1 MQIGSWGNHTFEVNP
16 ALIRSF
22 TGLTIRG
29 GAEVDEKTSNN
40 QKYVQRKAGNAH
52 ELTVTVILSAYLGC
66 DVRAEA
72 MSFIEDARNCE
83 EGYFYIAGKKLLP
96 ETLMLTEAQVSE
108 VELSPSGEMVHAQVQ
123 LTMKQS
129 DKGDAKGSGS
139 ATQGKGNK
147 TNSGDNKSGKKD
159 ISKNQ
164 AEKAEKEDIQ
174 NEKFQKKKE
183 QYNIAQKGLKTT
195 GEIIAKAK
203 QISAKKVGK
212 LLSAGRKIVKSK

>member
-66 DVRAEA
+66 DVREEA
-72 MSFIEDARNCE
+72 MAFVEDARNCE

-96 ETLMLTEAQVSE
+96 EMLMLTEAQVSE
-108 VELSPSGEMVHAQVQ
+108 VQLSPTGEMVHAQVQ

-147 TNSGDNKSGKKD
+147 KSSSNSSNKSGTTPGRDKEKQKFELKTVDD
-159 ISKNQ
+159 IIK
-164 AEKAEKEDIQ
+164 KAEAMSEKEMYGYRSMQ
-174 NEKFQKKKE
+174 NQKNYVSYGDYVKKK
-183 QYNIAQKGLKTT
+183 
-195 GEIIAKAK
+195 K
-203 QISAKKVGK
+203 QQS
-212 LLSAGRKIVKSK
+212 SRM

>member
-16 ALIRSF
+16 VLIRSF

-40 QKYVQRKAGNAH
+40 QKYVRRKAGNAH
-52 ELTVTVILSAYLGC
+52 ELTVTVILNAYMGC

-72 MSFIEDARNCE
+72 MSFVEDARNCE

-108 VELSPSGEMVHAQVQ
+108 VELSPTGEMVHAQVQ
-123 LTMKQS
+123 LTMQQS

-147 TNSGDNKSGKKD
+147 KGTGNTST
-159 ISKNQ
+159 
-164 AEKAEKEDIQ
+164 KAEQKE
-174 NEKFQKKKE
+174 NAKEFMKGKLKSVEELKKK
-183 QYNIAQKGLKTT
+183 AWRLSGTAKTT
-195 GEIIAKAK
+195 
-203 QISAKKVGK
+203 
-212 LLSAGRKIVKSK
+212 LSAGRTLLSTKAYSDV

>member
-16 ALIRSF
+16 VLIRSF

-40 QKYVQRKAGNAH
+40 QKYVRRKAGNAH
-52 ELTVTVILSAYLGC
+52 ELTVTVILSAYMGC

-72 MSFIEDARNCE
+72 MSFVEDARNCK

-108 VELSPSGEMVHAQVQ
+108 VELSPTGEMVHAQVQ

-139 ATQGKGNK
+139 ATQSKNK
-147 TNSGDNKSGKKD
+147 NNKSNKSGTTPGRDKEKQKFELKTVDDIIKKAEAMSEKELYGQRSNA
-159 ISKNQ
+159 SKNYVSYG
-164 AEKAEKEDIQ
+164 DYV
-174 NEKFQKKKE
+174 KKK
-183 QYNIAQKGLKTT
+183 
-195 GEIIAKAK
+195 K
-203 QISAKKVGK
+203 QQ
-212 LLSAGRKIVKSK
+212 LGRM

>member
-66 DVRAEA
+66 DVREEA
-72 MSFIEDARNCE
+72 MAFIEDARNCE

-147 TNSGDNKSGKKD
+147 KGTGNTST
-159 ISKNQ
+159 
-164 AEKAEKEDIQ
+164 KAEQKE
-174 NEKFQKKKE
+174 NAKEVMKGKLKSVEELKKKAWRLSGTAK
-183 QYNIAQKGLKTT
+183 ITLRT
-195 GEIIAKAK
+195 GRT
-203 QISAKKVGK
+203 
-212 LLSAGRKIVKSK
+212 LLSKIAYSDV

>member
-16 ALIRSF
+16 VLIRSF

-40 QKYVQRKAGNAH
+40 QKYVRRKAGNAH
-52 ELTVTVILSAYLGC
+52 ELTVTVILSAYMGC

-72 MSFIEDARNCE
+72 MSFVEDARNCE

-108 VELSPSGEMVHAQVQ
+108 VELSPTGEMVHAQVQ

-139 ATQGKGNK
+139 ATQSKKNKKGTGN
-147 TNSGDNKSGKKD
+147 TST
-159 ISKNQ
+159 
-164 AEKAEKEDIQ
+164 KAEQKENAKEVMKGKLKSVEEIR
-174 NEKFQKKKE
+174 KK
-183 QYNIAQKGLKTT
+183 AWRLSGTAKTT
-195 GEIIAKAK
+195 LSTGRT
-203 QISAKKVGK
+203 
-212 LLSAGRKIVKSK
+212 LLSKIAYSDV

>member
-16 ALIRSF
+16 TLIRSF

-52 ELTVTVILSAYLGC
+52 ELTVTVILSAYMGC

-96 ETLMLTEAQVSE
+96 EPLMLTEAQVSE
-108 VELSPSGEMVHAQVQ
+108 VQLSPSGEMVHAQVQ

-129 DKGDAKGSGS
+129 DKGNAKGSGS

-147 TNSGDNKSGKKD
+147 KSSGNSSNKSGTTPGRDKEKQKFELKTVDDIIKKAEAMSEKELYGKRSNASRNYVSYGD
-159 ISKNQ
+159 YVKKKKQQGISK
-164 AEKAEKEDIQ
+164 
-174 NEKFQKKKE
+174 
-183 QYNIAQKGLKTT
+183 
-195 GEIIAKAK
+195 
-203 QISAKKVGK
+203 
-212 LLSAGRKIVKSK
+212 

>member
-16 ALIRSF
+16 VLIRSF

-40 QKYVQRKAGNAH
+40 QKYVRRKAGNAH
-52 ELTVTVILSAYLGC
+52 ELTVTVILNAYMGC

-72 MSFIEDARNCE
+72 MSFVEDARNCV

-108 VELSPSGEMVHAQVQ
+108 VELSPTGEMVHAQVQ

-139 ATQGKGNK
+139 ATQSKKNKKGTGN
-147 TNSGDNKSGKKD
+147 TST
-159 ISKNQ
+159 
-164 AEKAEKEDIQ
+164 KAEQKENAKEVMKGKLKSVEEIR
-174 NEKFQKKKE
+174 KK
-183 QYNIAQKGLKTT
+183 AWRLSGTAKTT
-195 GEIIAKAK
+195 LSTGRT
-203 QISAKKVGK
+203 
-212 LLSAGRKIVKSK
+212 LLSQIAYSDV

>member
-16 ALIRSF
+16 TLIRSF

-66 DVRAEA
+66 DVREEA
-72 MSFIEDARNCE
+72 MAFIEDARNCE

-108 VELSPSGEMVHAQVQ
+108 VQLSPSGEMVHAQVQ

-129 DKGDAKGSGS
+129 DKGNAKGSGS
-139 ATQGKGNK
+139 ATQSKNK
-147 TNSGDNKSGKKD
+147 NNKSNKSGTTPGRDKEKQKYELKTVDDIIKKAEAMSEKEMYGQRSNASRNYVSYGD
-159 ISKNQ
+159 YVKKKKQQGISK
-164 AEKAEKEDIQ
+164 
-174 NEKFQKKKE
+174 
-183 QYNIAQKGLKTT
+183 
-195 GEIIAKAK
+195 
-203 QISAKKVGK
+203 
-212 LLSAGRKIVKSK
+212 

>member
-16 ALIRSF
+16 VLIRSF

-40 QKYVQRKAGNAH
+40 QKYVRRKAGNAH
-52 ELTVTVILSAYLGC
+52 ELTVTVILNAYMGC

-72 MSFIEDARNCE
+72 MSFVEDARNCE

-139 ATQGKGNK
+139 ATQSKKNKKGTGN
-147 TNSGDNKSGKKD
+147 TST
-159 ISKNQ
+159 
-164 AEKAEKEDIQ
+164 KAEQKENAKEVMKGKLKSVEEIR
-174 NEKFQKKKE
+174 KK
-183 QYNIAQKGLKTT
+183 AWRLSGTAKTT
-195 GEIIAKAK
+195 LSTGRT
-203 QISAKKVGK
+203 
-212 LLSAGRKIVKSK
+212 LLSKIAYSDV

>member
-66 DVRAEA
+66 DVREEA
-72 MSFIEDARNCE
+72 MAFIEDARNCE

-96 ETLMLTEAQVSE
+96 EPLRLTEAQVSE
-108 VELSPSGEMVHAQVQ
+108 VQLSPSGEMVHAQVQ

-129 DKGDAKGSGS
+129 DKGNAKGSGS
-139 ATQGKGNK
+139 ATQSKGNK
-147 TNSGDNKSGKKD
+147 KNSGNGGNKSGTTPGRDKEKQKYELKTVDDIIKKAEAMSEKEMYGQRSNASRNYVSYGD
-159 ISKNQ
+159 YVKKKKQQGISK
-164 AEKAEKEDIQ
+164 
-174 NEKFQKKKE
+174 
-183 QYNIAQKGLKTT
+183 
-195 GEIIAKAK
+195 
-203 QISAKKVGK
+203 
-212 LLSAGRKIVKSK
+212 

>member
-66 DVRAEA
+66 DVREEA
-72 MSFIEDARNCE
+72 MAFVEDARNCE

-96 ETLMLTEAQVSE
+96 EMLMLTEAQVSE
-108 VELSPSGEMVHAQVQ
+108 VQLSPTGEMVHAQVQ

-147 TNSGDNKSGKKD
+147 KSSNNSSNKSGTTPGRDKEKQKVELKTVDD
-159 ISKNQ
+159 IIK
-164 AEKAEKEDIQ
+164 KAEAMSEKEMYGYRSMQ
-174 NEKFQKKKE
+174 NQKNYVSYGDYVKKK
-183 QYNIAQKGLKTT
+183 
-195 GEIIAKAK
+195 K
-203 QISAKKVGK
+203 QQS
-212 LLSAGRKIVKSK
+212 SRM

>member
-16 ALIRSF
+16 VLIRSF

-40 QKYVQRKAGNAH
+40 QKYVRRKAGNAH
-52 ELTVTVILSAYLGC
+52 ELTVTVILNAYMGC

-72 MSFIEDARNCE
+72 MSFVEDARNCE

-96 ETLMLTEAQVSE
+96 EPLMLTEAQVSE
-108 VELSPSGEMVHAQVQ
+108 VELSPTGEMVHAQVQ
-123 LTMKQS
+123 LTMQQS

-147 TNSGDNKSGKKD
+147 KGTGNTST
-159 ISKNQ
+159 
-164 AEKAEKEDIQ
+164 KAEQKE
-174 NEKFQKKKE
+174 NAKEVMKGKLKSVEELKKK
-183 QYNIAQKGLKTT
+183 AWRLSGTAKTT
-195 GEIIAKAK
+195 
-203 QISAKKVGK
+203 
-212 LLSAGRKIVKSK
+212 LSAGRTLLSTKAYSDV

>member
-16 ALIRSF
+16 VLIRSF

-40 QKYVQRKAGNAH
+40 QKYVRRKAGNAH
-52 ELTVTVILSAYLGC
+52 ELTVTVILSAYMGC

-96 ETLMLTEAQVSE
+96 EPLMLTEAQVSE
-108 VELSPSGEMVHAQVQ
+108 VELSPTGEMVHAQVQ
-123 LTMKQS
+123 LTMQQS

-147 TNSGDNKSGKKD
+147 KGTGNTST
-159 ISKNQ
+159 
-164 AEKAEKEDIQ
+164 KAEQKE
-174 NEKFQKKKE
+174 NAKEVMKGKLKSVEELKKK
-183 QYNIAQKGLKTT
+183 AWRLSGTAKTT
-195 GEIIAKAK
+195 LSTGRTLFSQIAY
-203 QISAKKVGK
+203 SDV
-212 LLSAGRKIVKSK
+212 

>member
-16 ALIRSF
+16 VLIRSF

-40 QKYVQRKAGNAH
+40 QKYVRRKAGNAH
-52 ELTVTVILSAYLGC
+52 ELTVTVILNAYMGC

-72 MSFIEDARNCE
+72 MSFVEDARNCE

-108 VELSPSGEMVHAQVQ
+108 VELSPTGEMVHAQVQ

-139 ATQGKGNK
+139 ATQGKKNKKGTGN
-147 TNSGDNKSGKKD
+147 TST
-159 ISKNQ
+159 
-164 AEKAEKEDIQ
+164 KAEQKE
-174 NEKFQKKKE
+174 NAKEVMKGKLKSVEELKKK
-183 QYNIAQKGLKTT
+183 AWRLSGTAKTT
-195 GEIIAKAK
+195 
-203 QISAKKVGK
+203 
-212 LLSAGRKIVKSK
+212 LSAGRTLLSTKAYSDV

>member
-16 ALIRSF
+16 VLIRSF

-66 DVRAEA
+66 DVREEA
-72 MSFIEDARNCE
+72 MAFVEDARNCE

-96 ETLMLTEAQVSE
+96 EMLMLTEAQVSE
-108 VELSPSGEMVHAQVQ
+108 VQLSPTGEMVHAQVQ

-139 ATQGKGNK
+139 ATQSKNK
-147 TNSGDNKSGKKD
+147 NNKSNKSGTTPGRDKEKQKFELKTVDD
-159 ISKNQ
+159 IIK
-164 AEKAEKEDIQ
+164 KAEAMSEKEMYGQRSNASRNYVSYGDYV
-174 NEKFQKKKE
+174 KKK
-183 QYNIAQKGLKTT
+183 
-195 GEIIAKAK
+195 K
-203 QISAKKVGK
+203 QQS
-212 LLSAGRKIVKSK
+212 SRM

>member
-66 DVRAEA
+66 DVREEA
-72 MSFIEDARNCE
+72 MAFVEDARNCE

-96 ETLMLTEAQVSE
+96 EMLMLTEAQVSE
-108 VELSPSGEMVHAQVQ
+108 VQLSPTGEMVHAQVQ

-139 ATQGKGNK
+139 ATQSKNK
-147 TNSGDNKSGKKD
+147 NNKSNKSGTTPGRDKEKQKFELKTVDD
-159 ISKNQ
+159 IIK
-164 AEKAEKEDIQ
+164 KAEAMSEKEMYGQRSNASRNYVSYGDYV
-174 NEKFQKKKE
+174 KKK
-183 QYNIAQKGLKTT
+183 
-195 GEIIAKAK
+195 K
-203 QISAKKVGK
+203 QQS
-212 LLSAGRKIVKSK
+212 SRM

>member
-16 ALIRSF
+16 VLIRSF

-40 QKYVQRKAGNAH
+40 QKYVRRKAGNAH
-52 ELTVTVILSAYLGC
+52 ELTVTVILSAYMGC

-72 MSFIEDARNCE
+72 MSFVEDARNCE

-108 VELSPSGEMVHAQVQ
+108 VELSPTGEMVHAQVQ

-129 DKGDAKGSGS
+129 DKGNAKGSGS

-147 TNSGDNKSGKKD
+147 KSSSNSSNKSGTTPGRDKEKQKFELKTVEDIIKKAEAMSEKELYGQRSNASRNYVSYGD
-159 ISKNQ
+159 YVKKKKQQGISK
-164 AEKAEKEDIQ
+164 
-174 NEKFQKKKE
+174 
-183 QYNIAQKGLKTT
+183 
-195 GEIIAKAK
+195 
-203 QISAKKVGK
+203 
-212 LLSAGRKIVKSK
+212 

>member
-108 VELSPSGEMVHAQVQ
+108 VQLSPSGEMVHAQVQ

-129 DKGDAKGSGS
+129 DKGNAKGGGS
-139 ATQGKGNK
+139 ATQSKKNK
-147 TNSGDNKSGKKD
+147 KSSSNSSNKSGTTPGRDKEKQKFELKTVDDIIKKAEAMSEKEVYGQRSNA
-159 ISKNQ
+159 SKNYVSYG
-164 AEKAEKEDIQ
+164 DYV
-174 NEKFQKKKE
+174 KKK
-183 QYNIAQKGLKTT
+183 
-195 GEIIAKAK
+195 K
-203 QISAKKVGK
+203 QQ
-212 LLSAGRKIVKSK
+212 LGRM

>member
-16 ALIRSF
+16 VLIRSF

-40 QKYVQRKAGNAH
+40 QKYVRRKAGNAH
-52 ELTVTVILSAYLGC
+52 ELTVTVILSAYMGC

-72 MSFIEDARNCE
+72 MSFVEDARKCE

-108 VELSPSGEMVHAQVQ
+108 VELSPTGEMVHAQVQ

-139 ATQGKGNK
+139 ATQSKNK
-147 TNSGDNKSGKKD
+147 NNKSNKSGTTPGRDKEKQKFELKTVDDIIKKAEAMSEKELYGQRSNA
-159 ISKNQ
+159 SKNYVSYG
-164 AEKAEKEDIQ
+164 DYV
-174 NEKFQKKKE
+174 KKK
-183 QYNIAQKGLKTT
+183 
-195 GEIIAKAK
+195 K
-203 QISAKKVGK
+203 QQ
-212 LLSAGRKIVKSK
+212 LGRM

>member
-16 ALIRSF
+16 VLIRSF

-40 QKYVQRKAGNAH
+40 QKYVRRKAGNAH
-52 ELTVTVILSAYLGC
+52 ELTVTVILSAYMGC

-72 MSFIEDARNCE
+72 MSFVEDARKCE

-108 VELSPSGEMVHAQVQ
+108 VQLSPSGEMVHAQVQ

-139 ATQGKGNK
+139 ATQSKGNK
-147 TNSGDNKSGKKD
+147 KNSGNSGSSGTTPGRDKEKQNKEKQKYKLKTVEDIIKKAEAMSEKELYGQRSNA
-159 ISKNQ
+159 SKNYVSYG
-164 AEKAEKEDIQ
+164 DYV
-174 NEKFQKKKE
+174 KKK
-183 QYNIAQKGLKTT
+183 
-195 GEIIAKAK
+195 K
-203 QISAKKVGK
+203 QQ
-212 LLSAGRKIVKSK
+212 LGRM

>member
-66 DVRAEA
+66 DVREEA
-72 MSFIEDARNCE
+72 MAFIEDARNCE

-96 ETLMLTEAQVSE
+96 EPLRLTEAQVSE
-108 VELSPSGEMVHAQVQ
+108 VQLSPSGEMVHAQVQ

-129 DKGDAKGSGS
+129 DKGNAKGSGS

-147 TNSGDNKSGKKD
+147 KSSSNSSNKSGTTPGRDKEKQKFELKTVEDIIKKAEAMSEKEVSGKRSNASRNYVSYGD
-159 ISKNQ
+159 YVKKKKQQGISK
-164 AEKAEKEDIQ
+164 
-174 NEKFQKKKE
+174 
-183 QYNIAQKGLKTT
+183 
-195 GEIIAKAK
+195 
-203 QISAKKVGK
+203 
-212 LLSAGRKIVKSK
+212 

>member
-16 ALIRSF
+16 TLIRSF

-108 VELSPSGEMVHAQVQ
+108 VQLSPSGEMVHAQVQ

-129 DKGDAKGSGS
+129 DKGNAKGSGS
-139 ATQGKGNK
+139 ATQNKKNKKGTGSQDK
-147 TNSGDNKSGKKD
+147 SEGDTTKKSLLKSVADIIKKA
-159 ISKNQ
+159 Q
-164 AEKAEKEDIQ
+164 GIQ
-174 NEKFQKKKE
+174 EGTKLYGQRSLESSSYQSYADYVKGVKK
-183 QYNIAQKGLKTT
+183 
-195 GEIIAKAK
+195 IAKK
-203 QISAKKVGK
+203 
-212 LLSAGRKIVKSK
+212 

>member
-16 ALIRSF
+16 VLIRSF

-40 QKYVQRKAGNAH
+40 QKYVRRKAGNAH
-52 ELTVTVILSAYLGC
+52 ELTVTVILNAYMGC

-96 ETLMLTEAQVSE
+96 EPLRLTEAQVSE
-108 VELSPSGEMVHAQVQ
+108 VQLSPSGEMVHAQVQ

-129 DKGDAKGSGS
+129 DKGNAKGSGS

-147 TNSGDNKSGKKD
+147 KSSNKSGTTPGRDKEKQKFELKTVDDIIKKAEAMSEKEVYGKRSNESRNYVSYGD
-159 ISKNQ
+159 YVKKKKQQGISK
-164 AEKAEKEDIQ
+164 
-174 NEKFQKKKE
+174 
-183 QYNIAQKGLKTT
+183 
-195 GEIIAKAK
+195 
-203 QISAKKVGK
+203 
-212 LLSAGRKIVKSK
+212 

>member
-16 ALIRSF
+16 VLIRSF

-40 QKYVQRKAGNAH
+40 QKYVRRKAGNAH
-52 ELTVTVILSAYLGC
+52 ELTVTVILNAYMGC

-72 MSFIEDARNCE
+72 MSFVEDARKCE

-108 VELSPSGEMVHAQVQ
+108 VELSPTGEMVHAQVQ

-139 ATQGKGNK
+139 ATQSKKNKKGTGN
-147 TNSGDNKSGKKD
+147 TST
-159 ISKNQ
+159 
-164 AEKAEKEDIQ
+164 KAEQKEHAKEVMKGKLKSVEEIR
-174 NEKFQKKKE
+174 KK
-183 QYNIAQKGLKTT
+183 AWRLSGTAKTT
-195 GEIIAKAK
+195 
-203 QISAKKVGK
+203 
-212 LLSAGRKIVKSK
+212 LSAGRTLLSTKAYSDV

>member
-16 ALIRSF
+16 VLIRSF

-52 ELTVTVILSAYLGC
+52 ELTVTVILSAYMGC

-72 MSFIEDARNCE
+72 MSFVEDARNCE

-108 VELSPSGEMVHAQVQ
+108 VELSPTGEMVHAQVQ
-123 LTMKQS
+123 LTMQQS
-129 DKGDAKGSGS
+129 EKGDAKGSGS
-139 ATQGKGNK
+139 ATQSKKNKKGTGN
-147 TNSGDNKSGKKD
+147 TST
-159 ISKNQ
+159 
-164 AEKAEKEDIQ
+164 KAEQKENAKEVMKGKLTSVEEIR
-174 NEKFQKKKE
+174 KK
-183 QYNIAQKGLKTT
+183 AWRLSGTAKTT
-195 GEIIAKAK
+195 LSTGRT
-203 QISAKKVGK
+203 
-212 LLSAGRKIVKSK
+212 LLSKIAYSDV

>member
-16 ALIRSF
+16 VLIRSF

-40 QKYVQRKAGNAH
+40 QKYVRRKAGNAH

-66 DVRAEA
+66 DVREEA
-72 MSFIEDARNCE
+72 MAFVEDARNCE

-96 ETLMLTEAQVSE
+96 EMLMLTEAQVSE
-108 VELSPSGEMVHAQVQ
+108 VQLSPTGEMVHAQVQ

-139 ATQGKGNK
+139 ATQSKNK
-147 TNSGDNKSGKKD
+147 NNKSNKSGTTPGRDKEKQKFELKTVDD
-159 ISKNQ
+159 IIK
-164 AEKAEKEDIQ
+164 KAEAMSEKEMYGQRSNASRNYVSYGDYV
-174 NEKFQKKKE
+174 KKK
-183 QYNIAQKGLKTT
+183 
-195 GEIIAKAK
+195 K
-203 QISAKKVGK
+203 QQS
-212 LLSAGRKIVKSK
+212 SRM

>member
-16 ALIRSF
+16 VLIRSF

-40 QKYVQRKAGNAH
+40 QKYVRRKAGNAH
-52 ELTVTVILSAYLGC
+52 ELTVTVILNAYMGC

-72 MSFIEDARNCE
+72 MSFVEDARKCE

-108 VELSPSGEMVHAQVQ
+108 VELSPTGEMVHAQVQ

-139 ATQGKGNK
+139 ATQSKKNKKGTGN
-147 TNSGDNKSGKKD
+147 TST
-159 ISKNQ
+159 
-164 AEKAEKEDIQ
+164 KAEQKENAKEVMKGKLKSVEEIR
-174 NEKFQKKKE
+174 KK
-183 QYNIAQKGLKTT
+183 AWRLSGTAKTT
-195 GEIIAKAK
+195 
-203 QISAKKVGK
+203 
-212 LLSAGRKIVKSK
+212 LSAGRTLLSTKAYSDV

>member
-16 ALIRSF
+16 VLIRSF

-40 QKYVQRKAGNAH
+40 QKYVRRKAGNAH
-52 ELTVTVILSAYLGC
+52 ELTVTVILSAYMGC

-108 VELSPSGEMVHAQVQ
+108 VELSPTGEMVHAQVQ

-139 ATQGKGNK
+139 ATQSKKNKKRTGN
-147 TNSGDNKSGKKD
+147 TST
-159 ISKNQ
+159 
-164 AEKAEKEDIQ
+164 KAEQKE
-174 NEKFQKKKE
+174 NAKEVMKGKLKSVEELKKK
-183 QYNIAQKGLKTT
+183 AWRLSGTAKTT
-195 GEIIAKAK
+195 
-203 QISAKKVGK
+203 
-212 LLSAGRKIVKSK
+212 LSAGRTLLSTKAYSDV

>member
-16 ALIRSF
+16 VLIRSF

-40 QKYVQRKAGNAH
+40 QKYVRRKAGNAH
-52 ELTVTVILSAYLGC
+52 ELTVTVILSAYMGC

-72 MSFIEDARNCE
+72 MSFVEDARNCE

-139 ATQGKGNK
+139 ATQSKKNKKGTGN
-147 TNSGDNKSGKKD
+147 TST
-159 ISKNQ
+159 
-164 AEKAEKEDIQ
+164 KAEQKENAKEVMKGKLKSVEEIR
-174 NEKFQKKKE
+174 KK
-183 QYNIAQKGLKTT
+183 AWRLSGTAKTT
-195 GEIIAKAK
+195 LSTGRT
-203 QISAKKVGK
+203 
-212 LLSAGRKIVKSK
+212 LLSKIAYSDV